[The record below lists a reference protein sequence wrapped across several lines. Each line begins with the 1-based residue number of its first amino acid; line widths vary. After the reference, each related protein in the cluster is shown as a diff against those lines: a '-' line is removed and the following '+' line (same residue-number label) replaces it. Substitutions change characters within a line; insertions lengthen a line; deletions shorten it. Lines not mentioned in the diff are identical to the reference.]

1 MDTKIAEA
9 LQQAKT
15 CAPVH
20 CKMEGVCFILAAE
33 VERLH
38 AQFNPI
44 PTEEPTQPADDM
56 SISHAEPTYDAPI
69 PLWGTI

>member
-15 CAPVH
+15 CAPVY

-38 AQFNPI
+38 AQIKPA
-44 PTEEPTQPADDM
+44 EEPPPPPGDT